1 MEQSVLEFYDSL
13 SEDYHLI
20 FLDWQQSVHRH
31 GQILDSMIRVL
42 LPEAKT
48 VLDCACGIGTQAIG
62 LALQG
67 YTVHA
72 ADLSSR
78 AVERA
83 RREAGAFGVQLTFG
97 VADFRALARQ
107 IEGTFDVVIACDNSL
122 PHLLDDND
130 LLMALRNMRQKL
142 HSGGL
147 LLLSIRDYDQLLQD
161 KPHSTPLSDIGG
173 KDGRRITFQV
183 WDWAEDCPV
192 YTIHHFILK
201 DTPSGWQC
209 AHRATTYR
217 ALKRDELTAL
227 LHEAGFAR
235 ISWTMP
241 EDSTY
246 HQPIVTAHA

>member
-20 FLDWQQSVHRH
+20 FRDWQESVRRQ
-31 GQILDSMIRVL
+31 GQILDSMIKVL
-42 LPEAKT
+42 LPDAQT

-72 ADLSSR
+72 TDLSAK

-83 RREAGAFGVQLTFG
+83 RHEAQNFGVNITFG
-97 VADFRALARQ
+97 VADFRTLSQ
-107 IEGTFDVVIACDNSL
+107 QVDGLFDVVIACDNSL
-122 PHLLDDND
+122 PHLLDDDD
-130 LLMALRNMRQKL
+130 LLTALRNMRQML
-142 HSGGL
+142 RPEGL

-161 KPHSTPLSDIGG
+161 KTHSTPLTDIEG

-183 WDWAEDCPV
+183 WDWAEDRPI
-192 YTIHHFILK
+192 YTVQHFILK
-201 DTPSGWQC
+201 QTASGWLT

-227 LHEAGFAR
+227 LHEAQFSR

-246 HQPIVTAHA
+246 YQPIVTSHA